1 MSGYQLS
8 GDAPSMYARFAG
20 KIIGTFTD
28 ELIQAGAPQ
37 DGDRVLDVA
46 CGTGLVAS
54 RVRPAS
60 QKLCF
65 VTGIDI
71 NEGMLR
77 VARNNAEVEWHQG
90 SATAMP
96 FADTSYD
103 LVLCQQ
109 GLQYVPDR
117 PAAVR
122 EMARVLVPGGRLA
135 VSVWGP
141 YDRQPIHVALIE
153 EIGRYM
159 GAEAKAAFDLAFSLN
174 TAAELRQLA
183 AGAGLTDIHVRFSHR
198 TLRHAAPA
206 ELIAGFTATTPVA
219 GQFLAMPED
228 RRRAFVGDV
237 VGRLSRYID
246 DGGLAVPQENHYL
259 TALKPA

>member
-8 GDAPSMYARFAG
+8 GDAPSLYARFAG

-46 CGTGLVAS
+46 CGTGLVAT
-54 RVRPAS
+54 RVRLAS
-60 QKLCF
+60 QKLCT
-65 VTGIDI
+65 VAGIDI

-77 VARNNAEVEWHQG
+77 VARNNSEVEWHQG

-96 FADTSYD
+96 FSDGSFD

-135 VSVWGP
+135 VSVWGA
-141 YDRQPIHVALIE
+141 YERQPFHVALIE
-153 EIGRYM
+153 EIGQYM
-159 GAEAKAAFDLAFSLN
+159 GADAKAAFDLAFSLN
-174 TAAELRQLA
+174 TAVELRQLA
-183 AGAGLTDIHVRFSHR
+183 AEAGLTGIHVRFTHR
-198 TLRHAAPA
+198 TMRHAAPA
-206 ELIAGFTATTPVA
+206 ELVAGFTATTPVA
-219 GQFLAMPED
+219 GQFLAMSED
-228 RRRAFVGDV
+228 RQRAFVGSV
-237 VGRLSRYID
+237 LERLSGDMD

-259 TALKPA
+259 IALKPA

>member
-8 GDAPSMYARFAG
+8 GDAPGLYARFAG

-46 CGTGLVAS
+46 CGTGLVAG
-54 RVRPAS
+54 RIRLLS
-60 QKLCF
+60 QKLCA

-71 NEGMLR
+71 NERMLR
-77 VARNNAEVEWHQG
+77 VAQGNPEVEWHQG
-90 SATAMP
+90 SAAAMP
-96 FADTSYD
+96 FANGSFD

-109 GLQYVPDR
+109 GLQYFPDR
-117 PAAVR
+117 PTAIG
-122 EMARVLVPGGRLA
+122 EMARVLVPGGRIA
-135 VSVWGP
+135 VSVWGA
-141 YDRQPIHVALIE
+141 YERQPFHVALIE
-153 EIGRYM
+153 EIGQYM
-159 GAEAKAAFDLAFSLN
+159 GADAKAAFDLAFSLN

-183 AGAGLTDIHVRFSHR
+183 AGAGLTHIRVRFAHR
-198 TLRHAAPA
+198 TMRHAAPA
-206 ELIAGFTATTPVA
+206 QLVAGFTATTPVA
-219 GQFLAMPED
+219 GQFLAMSDE
-228 RRRAFVGDV
+228 RQRAFVGSV
-237 VGRLSRYID
+237 VRRLSSYMD